1 MHSMDEIR
9 SLTDD
14 EKNALLAR
22 ALGVEMNDE
31 QPAEDAKYDYL
42 CERLEALESLVMKLI
57 DGMHGAVG
65 ANRRKQTYGELEGR
79 YKEKIGGY
87 GDTFKDLYGRDL
99 IDFLID
105 KLEEASSA
113 EGWDDSGRDG
123 WLDGAVETVL
133 GKLSPYKKAES
144 VEIAVEEPAKE
155 ETKEEPPAEGAMSDK
170 QRLANEIRSRAG

>member
-14 EKNALLAR
+14 EKNALLAQ
-22 ALGVEMNDE
+22 ALGVEMDN

-42 CERLEALESLVMKLI
+42 CERLESLENLVMKLI

-155 ETKEEPPAEGAMSDK
+155 ETKEPPAEGAMNEK
-170 QRLANEIRSRAG
+170 QRLVSQLRSRAG